1 MKLSVNVDHSATLRQ
16 ARRAVEP
23 DPVQV
28 ALMAEMAGASGI
40 IVHLRGDRRHIQERD
55 IELLRKTIK
64 TKLNLEMA
72 STQEM
77 VRIAL
82 NYKPDLS
89 TLVPERVEELTT
101 EGGLDV
107 ITHFDHLKTVVSQ
120 LKAGEIEVSI
130 FVDPDEEQIK
140 ACHKL
145 GVSTIEINTGKYAEA
160 KSTQRQEE
168 ISKIE
173 RCARLARK
181 LGLKIAA
188 GHGLDYRNIVPIIK
202 IPEIEELSI
211 GFSIMARALYVGVER
226 AVKEMLELIRIYRQT
241 F

>member
-1 MKLSVNVDHSATLRQ
+1 MMLSVNVDHSATLRQ
-16 ARRAVEP
+16 ARRASEP
-23 DPVQV
+23 DPIQV
-28 ALMAEMAGASGI
+28 ALLAEMAGANGI

-55 IELLRKTIK
+55 LELLRKTVK

-82 NYKPDLS
+82 HYKPDIS
-89 TLVPERVEELTT
+89 TLVPERTEELTT

-107 ITHFDHLKTVVSQ
+107 ITHFEHLKTVVNQ
-120 LKAGEIEVSI
+120 LRAGDIEVSI
-130 FVDPDEEQIK
+130 FVDPDEDQIK

-145 GVSTIEINTGKYAEA
+145 GVPIIEINTGIYSEA
-160 KSTQRQEE
+160 KGSKRADE
-168 ISKIE
+168 IIKIE
-173 RCARLARK
+173 RCAKLAKK
-181 LGLKIAA
+181 LGLRVAA
-188 GHGLDYRNIVPIIK
+188 GHGLDYRNVVPIIK

-226 AVKEMLELIRIYRQT
+226 AVKEMLELIKIYRQS